1 MFSFIVSFLVL
12 LCTSVTFHF
21 NNSSCCSDQVCVC
34 VGVCGVL
41 RVSKLCERV
50 VCERVVCQ
58 EVVCERVVCEQVVY
72 DGRPTEE
79 GGDGTGGC
87 KEKQDP
93 HTKMWG
99 IGSWLYFPCS
109 NMCQIIQLKQ
119 IATNVH

>member
-1 MFSFIVSFLVL
+1 MFHRVIFGFALHVGYIPFQQFEL
-12 LCTSVTFHF
+12 LFR
-21 NNSSCCSDQVCVC
+21 SSVCVC